1 MSDIEKLRGE
11 MEKIT
16 ADMLRLLK
24 SRTEIAKKI
33 GSLKNEQGLTITD
46 ESREDDLRNKML
58 RICDEIGF
66 DQSLAARFL
75 NFLLNESVKINMLL
89 DKGRQKY
96 VTPLHP
102 LQLPDAAA
110 AAAAA
115 AGAAADECEPHRPSS
130 RLVPHR
136 VERLGGRGRGRGRLV
151 CLR

>member
-1 MSDIEKLRGE
+1 MDLRHVNLQVLR
-11 MEKIT
+11 
-16 ADMLRLLK
+16 AAPDDRLLLGGEAVNRADDGARAGARRRQRAGEGDAPRHK
-24 SRTEIAKKI
+24 SLDGALERLRDEADGT
-33 GSLKNEQGLTITD
+33 SL
-46 ESREDDLRNKML
+46 DDLRK
-58 RICDEIGF
+58 
-66 DQSLAARFL
+66 
-75 NFLLNESVKINMLL
+75 LNESVKINMLL